1 MEVGGLLSSRGYDL
15 WVCACDVGEAMTSLK
30 HHWVLDMMSYGPETM
45 FLSLV
50 GNMDLRTWYGIF
62 RMWTAILMFLST

>member
-30 HHWVLDMMSYGPETM
+30 HHFFPVLSFFS
-45 FLSLV
+45 FLIISKKIII
-50 GNMDLRTWYGIF
+50 N
-62 RMWTAILMFLST
+62 ILENIKF